1 MLDRDEEQALAA
13 IEARLHAEDPDFAE
27 ALDAGVVRLGLHP
40 VLRTLLVTLGALAVT
55 TVATLALGPNL
66 GALVAVLALAY
77 AFLYGWQALR
87 VCPGIAPAGPG
98 RAGPA
103 NRPPTR

>member
-40 VLRTLLVTLGALAVT
+40 AVRTLLVALAAVAVT
-55 TVATLALGPNL
+55 TAATLALGPNL
-66 GALVAVLALAY
+66 GALVAVLSLAY

-87 VCPGIAPAGPG
+87 VCPGISAAPPT
-98 RAGPA
+98 
-103 NRPPTR
+103 RPPTR